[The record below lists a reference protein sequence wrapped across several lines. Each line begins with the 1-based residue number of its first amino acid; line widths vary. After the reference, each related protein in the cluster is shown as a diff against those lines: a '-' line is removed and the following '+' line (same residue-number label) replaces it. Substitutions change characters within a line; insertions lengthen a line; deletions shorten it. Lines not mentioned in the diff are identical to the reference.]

1 MSIRC
6 INTRWAA
13 SVAALALALGFT
25 PAALAQEEVPPPQQN
40 ITDFSP
46 REIPPNKQ
54 VVMSQDTELLE
65 GVEAGSVPRYRVEPF
80 WPKPLPNNWI
90 LGQVAGGDVSSD
102 DHVWFVH
109 RSGSLSDREVG
120 VMQDPPINK
129 CCYPAPPVVE
139 FDQEGNLV
147 SAWGGPSDEY
157 EWFENEHGIHVDD
170 EDFVWVG
177 GNGEND
183 HHLLKFTRDGEF
195 VMQIGASGQSQG
207 SNDTENLNRPADV
220 DVDEEAN
227 EIYVADGYGNRRVIV
242 FDTETGEYKRHWG
255 AYGNQPDD
263 DLPPPDDPRTGDAQ
277 QFGSP
282 VHCVRISDEGLI
294 YVCDRVN
301 NRYQVFEKDGT
312 FVEEAYYERDT
323 LLSGSVSDLVLSHDP
338 EQRFVIMVDGSNNE
352 MRIADRE
359 ASETLARI
367 GRPGRQAGQ
376 FHVVH
381 DIAIDSSGNLFTTE
395 VNTGQRIQKF
405 ELLEPAQ

>member
-1 MSIRC
+1 MNFGTWSKSL
-6 INTRWAA
+6 AA
-13 SVAALALALGFT
+13 SGMAAALGLASAFPALS
-25 PAALAQEEVPPPQQN
+25 QEEVPPPKQN
-40 ITDFSP
+40 IMDFSP
-46 REIPPNKQ
+46 RDIPQEKR
-54 VVMSQDTELLE
+54 VVMSQDTEVLE
-65 GVEAGSVPRYRVEPF
+65 GVDPASVPRYRVDPF

-90 LGQVAGGDVSSD
+90 MGQVAGGDVSND
-102 DHVWFVH
+102 DHVWFLH
-109 RSGSLSDREVG
+109 RPRSLSDREVG
-120 VMQDPPINK
+120 ATQDPPINK

-147 SAWGGPSDEY
+147 NAWGGPSDEY
-157 EWFENEHGIHVDD
+157 DWPENEHGIHVDD
-170 EDFVWVG
+170 EGFVWIG
-177 GNGEND
+177 GNAEND

-195 VMQIGASGQSQG
+195 LMQIGEPGQNQG
-207 SNDTENLNRPADV
+207 SNDTENLGRPADV

-255 AYGNQPDD
+255 AYGNPPDD
-263 DLPPPDDPRTGDAQ
+263 SVPPPEDPRTGDAQ

-282 VHCVRISDEGLI
+282 VHCVRISAEGQI

-312 FVEEAYYERDT
+312 FVDEAYYERDT

-352 MRIADRE
+352 MRIADR
-359 ASETLARI
+359 AAAETRARV

-381 DIAIDSSGNLFTTE
+381 DIAIDSAGNLYTTE

-405 ELLEPAQ
+405 ELIEAAQ